1 MSNVKIQTELRD
13 KEDKLIKKYS
23 LWSKLILLISIV
35 FIVWIV
41 VVFMGIL
48 FWESGPS
55 WAAFSLD
62 IWLIILSAVFGLFII
77 LELVFYMHYSS
88 VRNKRI
94 ILETPKPEYIDG
106 KLVVIFTNPKGLE
119 GGIFS
124 KTYIGIDNKKVL
136 RLRTLLIP
144 PEDLWQRE

>member
-1 MSNVKIQTELRD
+1 MSEVKIQTELRD
-13 KEDKLIKKYS
+13 KEDRLIKRYS

-35 FIVWIV
+35 LIVWIL

-48 FWESGPS
+48 FWESGPN
-55 WAAFSLD
+55 WAVISLD
-62 IWLIILSAVFGLFII
+62 LWLIVLSVIFALFII
-77 LELVFYMHYSS
+77 LELVFYMHYNS
-88 VRNKRI
+88 VRDKRI

-106 KLVVIFTNPKGLE
+106 KLVVIFTHPAGIE

-124 KTYIGIDNKKVL
+124 KTYINIDKKSVL

-144 PEDLWQRE
+144 PEDLWKK